1 MQGETIPFHM
11 SQLSE
16 LAALTNELATIVRQ
30 NRERIAELEKRLNE
44 LESAKPFQ
52 VDDHTRRNTGQAF
65 NPFGPIVVDLTGI
78 DLK

>member
-1 MQGETIPFHM
+1 M

-30 NRERIAELEKRLNE
+30 NRERIAELEKRVNE
-44 LESAKPFQ
+44 LESAKQ
-52 VDDHTRRNTGQAF
+52 LRVNDYECQTF
-65 NPFGPIVVDLTGI
+65 NPYGPIVVDLSGI

>member
-1 MQGETIPFHM
+1 M

-30 NRERIAELEKRLNE
+30 SREMIVELEKRLNE
-44 LESAKPFQ
+44 LESAKPFR
-52 VDDHTRRNTGQAF
+52 VDDYTRRNTGQTF
-65 NPFGPIVVDLTGI
+65 NPYAPIVVDLSGI